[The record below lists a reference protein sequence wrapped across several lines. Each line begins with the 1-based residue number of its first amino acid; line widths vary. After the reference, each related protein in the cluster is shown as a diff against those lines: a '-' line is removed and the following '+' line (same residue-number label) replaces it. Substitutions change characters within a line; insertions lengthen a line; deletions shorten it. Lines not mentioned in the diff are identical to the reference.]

1 MAKKPTRQIALAQ
14 NFLRS
19 SALARRLLDASSI
32 TPLDIVYEIG
42 PGRGA
47 ITAALACVARR
58 VVAIEKDLL
67 LVQNLCTRFQDV
79 DNVQII
85 KGDFMRFRIPDQEYK
100 IFANIPYNITA
111 DIVRKIL
118 YTPPV
123 PSEAY
128 LIVQKEAAEKFSGS
142 PKETQFSILAKA
154 LFDIQIV
161 CELQRTEFIPAPNV
175 DSALLHI
182 RKRCPPLIRGED
194 ISLYH
199 HFVRF
204 GFGSWKKNLKLAFK
218 PIFSYEQWRRLSRD
232 FHFPLDV
239 KPTELT
245 FEQWMGLFD
254 SFKHRVPARK
264 QAHLLNPPR
273 C

>member
-1 MAKKPTRQIALAQ
+1 MAKLPKRQIVLAQ

-19 SALARRLLDASSI
+19 PMLARRLLDASSI
-32 TPLDIVYEIG
+32 MYQDIVYEIG
-42 PGRGA
+42 PGRGT
-47 ITAALACVARR
+47 ITAELARIARK
-58 VVAIEKDLL
+58 VIAIEKDPL
-67 LVQNLCTRFQDV
+67 LVQYLRERFQDV
-79 DNVQII
+79 DNVQIV

-100 IFANIPYNITA
+100 IFSNIPYNLTA
-111 DIVRKIL
+111 DIVRRIL
-118 YTPPV
+118 YVHPI

-142 PKETQFSILAKA
+142 PKETQFSVLAKA
-154 LFDIQIV
+154 SFDIQV
-161 CELQRTEFIPAPNV
+161 VRELRRTDFLPAPRV
-175 DSALLHI
+175 DSVLLHI
-182 RKRCPPLIRGED
+182 RKRCPALIGKED
-194 ISLYH
+194 IALYR
-199 HFVRF
+199 HFICF
-204 GFGSWKKNLKLAFK
+204 GFGRWKKNLKLAFK
-218 PIFSYEQWRRLSRD
+218 PIFSYEQWKRLSRD

-254 SFKHRVPARK
+254 CFKHRVPAWK